1 MKRLTIILGMF
12 SLLAILFLA
21 PLSDQG
27 NAQEKYPA
35 RAIKFMVP
43 YAAGGQTDVV
53 CRKIVYLVKE
63 SLAQDIVVEN
73 KVGAS
78 GLVAASF
85 IAKSKPDGYT
95 LGAIPTSP
103 FLIAPNFSKI
113 DFDPLT
119 AFNPIAQIFTG
130 NQMLAVGKDS
140 QIKTFKDFI
149 EEGRKR
155 QVTVAST
162 GLGPT
167 EMAVRRL
174 GTAAKINLRI
184 IPFEGSAPAVMATMG
199 GQVDAFCGG
208 GSYEYIRAGSIKVI
222 ARLSAEAGGSV
233 KGAPSL
239 KELGYDIEATEF
251 LGIFAPKGLPDQVQ
265 KRLEE
270 EFSKAL
276 HDPGIA
282 DLIENVGSTITYKNS
297 KDFQEYVKKAYEQ
310 SKKECQEL
318 GLGIYAKDKK

>member
-1 MKRLTIILGMF
+1 MKKLMIDVGVF
-12 SLLAILFLA
+12 SLVAISALALLIHPIQA
-21 PLSDQG
+21 D
-27 NAQEKYPA
+27 EKYPS
-35 RAIKFMVP
+35 RPVKFLVP

-63 SLAQDIVVEN
+63 AMGQDMIVEN

-78 GLVAASF
+78 GLVTASF

-140 QIKTFKDFI
+140 SIKTFKDFV

-167 EMAVRRL
+167 EMAIRRL
-174 GTAAKINLRI
+174 GTAAKINVKI
-184 IPFEGSAPAVMATMG
+184 VPFEGSAPAVMATMG

-222 ARLSAEAGGSV
+222 ARLSPENRGSV
-233 KGAPSL
+233 KGSPSL
-239 KELGYDIEATEF
+239 KELGYDIEAPEF
-251 LGIFAPKGLPDQVQ
+251 LGVFAPKGLPDSVQ

-282 DLIENVGSTITYKNS
+282 ELIENVGSTITYRNS
-297 KDFQEYVKKAYEQ
+297 KEFQEYVKKAYEQ
-310 SKKECQEL
+310 SRKECQEL
-318 GLGIYAKDKK
+318 GVGIYAKDKK

>member
-1 MKRLTIILGMF
+1 MKKVIIILGVF
-12 SLLAILFLA
+12 SFWGVLFFA
-21 PLSDQG
+21 PLADQG
-27 NAQEKYPA
+27 YGQEKYPS
-35 RAIKFMVP
+35 RAIKFLVP

-53 CRKIVYLVKE
+53 CRKIVYLVKD
-63 SLAQDIVVEN
+63 SLAQDMVVEN

-119 AFNPIAQIFTG
+119 AFSPIAQIFTG

-149 EEGRKR
+149 EEGHKR

-167 EMAVRRL
+167 EMAIRRL
-174 GTAAKINLRI
+174 GTVAKINVKI
-184 IPFEGSAPAVMATMG
+184 VPFEGSAPAVMAVMG

-222 ARLSAEAGGSV
+222 ARLSPENRGSV
-233 KGAPSL
+233 KGSSSL
-239 KELGYDIEATEF
+239 KELGYDIEAVEF
-251 LGIFAPKGLPDQVQ
+251 LGVFGPKGLPEPIQ

-282 DLIENVGSTITYKNS
+282 DLIDNVGSSISYKNG

-310 SKKECQEL
+310 SRKECQEL
-318 GLGIYAKDKK
+318 GLGIFAKDKK